1 MWLDAIT
8 MTIKLALILSLALTI
23 PPAGSDAPQSKGKKK
38 SATELVM
45 PPTIPAPKLTT
56 EAKLLQE
63 QLRLITPLTR
73 SKLLGLAPAVLAAKA
88 VVEPE
93 AYVLT
98 PNRPVTGR
106 ASMQF
111 YNANVEPSTDGTG
124 SAHFES
130 SSADAQTSWF
140 QFGGPTRAGRGYLLD
155 CMVTGAAN
163 YFVYGAGSALRT
175 IPAPSDGHLTFGLR
189 KQDTD
194 GSFRVLIAGDRG
206 FGVSQC
212 EVVPV
217 E

>member
-1 MWLDAIT
+1 
-8 MTIKLALILSLALTI
+8 MTIKIALLLSVALTI
-23 PPAGSDAPQSKGKKK
+23 PPAGSELPDAKGKKK

-45 PPTIPAPKLTT
+45 PPTLPAPKITA

-73 SKLLGLAPAVLAAKA
+73 SKLLGLAPATLAAKA

-93 AYVLT
+93 TYTLT
-98 PNRPVTGR
+98 PNRPVVGR

-111 YNANVEPSTDGTG
+111 YGANVEPNPDGTG
-124 SAHFES
+124 SAHLMAS
-130 SSADAQTSWF
+130 TASAQSSWF

-163 YFVYGAGSALRT
+163 YFVVGAGASLRT
-175 IPAPSDGHLTFGLR
+175 VPAPSDGHLTFGLR
-189 KQDTD
+189 KQETD
-194 GSFRVLIAGDRG
+194 GSFGVIVAGDRV
-206 FGVSQC
+206 FAVSQC

-217 E
+217 Q

>member
-1 MWLDAIT
+1 
-8 MTIKLALILSLALTI
+8 MTIKLALFLSLALTI
-23 PPAGSDAPQSKGKKK
+23 PPAGSELPDGKGKKK
-38 SATELVM
+38 SATEIIM
-45 PPTIPAPKLTT
+45 PPTVPAPKLTT

-73 SKLLGLAPAVLAAKA
+73 SKLLGLAPAALAAKA

-93 AYVLT
+93 SYVLT
-98 PNRPVTGR
+98 PNRPVAGR

-111 YNANVEPSTDGTG
+111 YDANVEPSPDGTG
-124 SAHFES
+124 SAHFQPS
-130 SSADAQTSWF
+130 TASAQSSWF

-163 YFVYGAGSALRT
+163 YFVYGAGSSLRT
-175 IPAPSDGHLTFGLR
+175 IPAPSDGHLTLGLR
-189 KQDTD
+189 KQDVD
-194 GSFRVLIAGDRG
+194 GSFRVMVAGDRS

-217 E
+217 Q